1 MSNSRRG
8 NKTIQPINSIDIKHT
23 EMLDRFEKIENVIIP
38 NLKKEKE
45 ELKEKVSILKE
56 HELDEFMKIKD
67 RVNEI
72 K

>member
-38 NLKKEKE
+38 NLK
-45 ELKEKVSILKE
+45 
-56 HELDEFMKIKD
+56 
-67 RVNEI
+67 
-72 K
+72 